1 MLRDE
6 INQLKTEPRDLRKF
20 GLSVGGV
27 LVLLG
32 LWFLYR
38 HKAHYPYFLWPGVV
52 LVAFGLA
59 LPRSLKQIYIGWMTL
74 GFMLGLIVSTI
85 LLTLFFYLVVTPI
98 GLAARCV
105 GKDFLD
111 RKWNSNASTYWRAR
125 DPSKPKSPAEYE
137 RQF

>member
-1 MLRDE
+1 MSWIKAHLK
-6 INQLKTEPRDLRKF
+6 QLKTEPRDLRKF

-38 HKAHYPYFLWPGVV
+38 HKAHYPYFLWSGAV
-52 LVAFGLA
+52 LLVFGLA
-59 LPRSLKQIYIGWMTL
+59 FPRSLKEVYIGWMTL
-74 GFMLGLIVSTI
+74 GFILGFIVSTV

-111 RKWNSNASTYWRAR
+111 RKWNSNAASYWRRR
-125 DPSKPKSPAEYE
+125 DRSKPKSAA
-137 RQF
+137 